1 MDAPRSR
8 KNGSISP
15 AGGGSNAAHG
25 AEPSRARRLWQ
36 GKERAMAEP
45 KDPACD
51 ERPDESSDELM
62 EDGQEEVFSRTAV
75 EHGLI
80 RDPPAI
86 GPEHYD
92 EEADGAGRS

>member
-1 MDAPRSR
+1 
-8 KNGSISP
+8 
-15 AGGGSNAAHG
+15 
-25 AEPSRARRLWQ
+25 
-36 GKERAMAEP
+36 MAEP

-51 ERPDESSDELM
+51 ERPDEGSDELM

-92 EEADGAGRS
+92 EEADGAGRWNSGGREVPEYQRLARR